1 MLFCGRQNC
10 ICETEVLS
18 TLSRLCVDFQTRQLL
33 EETKP
38 TFSVTSGAAAYEHLI
53 LMYDKGGK
61 VHSVQRTENCAV
73 HGMKSVCSSWD
84 QPSLLCP
91 SQSYPGREMLLA
103 FLPVLAKMRNS
114 GNIQKPDIDLFMK
127 KYYYT
132 LK

>member
-1 MLFCGRQNC
+1 MGNKIVFARQKFCLHC
-10 ICETEVLS
+10 L
-18 TLSRLCVDFQTRQLL
+18 DFVWIFKLL
-33 EETKP
+33 ETKP
-38 TFSVTSGAAAYEHLI
+38 TFSVTSGAAAYKHLI

-103 FLPVLAKMRNS
+103 FLPVLAKMRNM
-114 GNIQKPDIDLFMK
+114 QKPNIDLFK
-127 KYYYT
+127 KNT
-132 LK
+132 IIL